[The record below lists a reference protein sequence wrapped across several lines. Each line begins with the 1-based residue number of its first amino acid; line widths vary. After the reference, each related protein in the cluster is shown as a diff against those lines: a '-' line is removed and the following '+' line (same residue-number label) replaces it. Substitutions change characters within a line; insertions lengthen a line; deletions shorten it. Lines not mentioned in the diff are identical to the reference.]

1 MKTVL
6 VTGGHG
12 FVGMNLVL
20 ALLRRGDEVV
30 VFGQDELP
38 IGAEA
43 DLEPHLDRY
52 TNVLGDVR
60 DRAQVCGAFEGRGI
74 EAVIHCAAVTSG
86 PDRECSDPQRI
97 LDVNLGGTLVV
108 LEAARDHGIGRL
120 VYTSSNAVYG
130 ASWYTHET
138 LVEATTPAVPISIY
152 GASKYSSE
160 RVCMRLGELWK
171 MDVVCAR
178 IGTAFGP
185 WERDTG
191 VRDKLSPHFQMASRA
206 LRGET
211 IMIQREIARLPWVY
225 AIDVVDGV
233 LALLDAPCLAH
244 QVYNIG
250 SGIEWGSKILLWCDE
265 LERHFPACKP
275 QQVDSSSNIVF
286 HESRDRSPESVARI
300 ADDLGFR
307 PRFGPEAAYEH
318 YATWI
323 RSHPEFW
330 AHHLVH
336 AS

>member
-20 ALLRRGDEVV
+20 ALLCRGDKVV

-43 DLEPHLDRY
+43 DLEPHLGRY
-52 TNVLGDVR
+52 EHVLGDVR
-60 DRAQVCGAFEGRGI
+60 DRTQVLGAFEGRGI
-74 EAVIHCAAVTSG
+74 EAVIHGAAVTSG
-86 PDRECSDPQRI
+86 PDRERSDPQRV
-97 LDVNLGGTLVV
+97 LDVNLGGTLAV
-108 LEAARDHGIGRL
+108 LEAARDHGIGRV

-130 ASWYTHET
+130 ESWYTHET
-138 LVEATTPAVPISIY
+138 LLEATTPAVPISIY
-152 GASKYSSE
+152 GASKYTSE
-160 RVCMRLGELWK
+160 RVCVRLGELWN

-178 IGTAFGP
+178 IGTVFGP

-191 VRDKLSPHFQMASRA
+191 VRDKLSPHFQMAIRA
-206 LRGET
+206 LRGEP
-211 IMIQREIARLPWVY
+211 IMIQRNIARLPWVY
-225 AIDVVDGV
+225 ASDVVNGV
-233 LALLDAPCLAH
+233 LALLDALSLAH

-250 SGIEWGSKILLWCDE
+250 SGMEWGSKILLWGDE
-265 LERHFPACKP
+265 LEQHFPASKIK
-275 QQVDSSSNIVF
+275 QVDGSSNIVF
-286 HESRDRSPESVARI
+286 HENRDRAPESVTRI

-307 PRFGPEAAYEH
+307 PCFVPEVAYKH
-318 YATWI
+318 YADWI

-330 AHHLVH
+330 AHQLVL